1 MALGVF
7 IKIDMQKIITY
18 CFLIV
23 QFIGFS
29 QEHDHQTYFQPTDSL
44 VVQKLQQWQDYKF
57 GLLMHWAPAAQ
68 WGVVESWSICPEDED
83 WCTRRGPYANDYS
96 AYVKAYENLQTTF
109 NPIKFNP
116 EKWAKAAKYA
126 GMKYVV
132 FTTKHHD
139 GFSMFDSQFTDYK
152 VTDSKTP
159 FSTHSKADITKE
171 IFTAFRNE
179 GMWVGAYFSKPDWHC
194 KDYWWPKFPTYDRN
208 PNYDLNRYPEKWNAY
223 KTFTHNQLNELMT
236 NYGKVDILWLDGG
249 WVQPLTATSPRWGYK
264 PVHQDIEMDVIASI
278 ARKTQPGLIVVDRA
292 VEGPNQNYLTP
303 EQKIPDSPLPYPWES
318 CMTMGT
324 SWSHVKNETYKSS
337 FELIKT
343 LCLIVSRGGN
353 LLLNI
358 GPDATGEWDTTAYL
372 RLKEIG
378 DWMHINQAAIYGT
391 KPIFPY
397 EYKVDETNR
406 IVFTEAKDGAVY
418 AILICEKNSNTPIE
432 LDLALFKKQFKQ
444 LIPLSNKKQLQKI
457 AANTKKVTLK
467 KMNYFG
473 STCSVFKL
481 ME

>member
-1 MALGVF
+1 MA
-7 IKIDMQKIITY
+7 
-18 CFLIV
+18 
-23 QFIGFS
+23 
-29 QEHDHQTYFQPTDSL
+29 QEHDHQNYIAPTDSS
-44 VVQKLQQWQDYKF
+44 VIRKLAQWQDYKF
-57 GLLMHWAPAAQ
+57 GLLMHWAPSSQ

-116 EKWAKAAKYA
+116 EKWAKAANYA
-126 GMKYVV
+126 GMKYMV

-139 GFSMFDSQFTDYK
+139 GFSMFDSQYTDYK
-152 VTDSKTP
+152 ITNSKTP
-159 FSTHSKADITKE
+159 FSTHLKANITKE
-171 IFTAFRNE
+171 VFDAFRNE

-194 KDYWWPKFPTYDRN
+194 DDYWWPKFPTYDRN
-208 PNYDLNRYPEKWNAY
+208 PNYDLNRYSEKWNAY
-223 KTFTHNQLNELMT
+223 KSFTQNQLNELMT
-236 NYGKVDILWLDGG
+236 NYGNIDILWLDGG

-264 PVHQDIEMDVIASI
+264 PVHQDIEMDVIAAK
-278 ARKTQPGLIVVDRA
+278 ARKIQPGLIVVDRA

-358 GPDATGEWDTTAYL
+358 GPDATGEWDSTAYQ

-378 DWMHINQAAIYGT
+378 DWMSVNHEAIYET

-397 EYKVDETNR
+397 EYKIDVSTKF
-406 IVFTEAKDGAVY
+406 VFTEAKNGSVY
-418 AILICEKNSNTPIE
+418 AILICDKKVDHKIE
-432 LDLALFKKQFKQ
+432 LDLSTFKKHFKE
-444 LIPLSNKKQLQKI
+444 IDSLSDKEYVQKI
-457 AANTKKVTLK
+457 SKKDSKITIKVPNINAQKCL
-467 KMNYFG
+467 
-473 STCSVFKL
+473 VFKL